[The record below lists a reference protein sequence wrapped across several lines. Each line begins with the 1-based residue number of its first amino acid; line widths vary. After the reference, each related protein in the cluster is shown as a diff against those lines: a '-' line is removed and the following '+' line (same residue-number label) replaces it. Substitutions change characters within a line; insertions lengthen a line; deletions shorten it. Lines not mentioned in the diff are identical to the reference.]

1 MADLNTSGNDR
12 AITSSLKRRLTM
24 HRWRYRAAGK
34 PSLRAPDD
42 LVRFVSLV
50 AADVAYYSSAES
62 PEYNAKPITD
72 HSQTKKSDPWAIE

>member
-1 MADLNTSGNDR
+1 
-12 AITSSLKRRLTM
+12 M
-24 HRWRYRAAGK
+24 HRWHYRAAGK

-72 HSQTKKSDPWAIE
+72 HSLTQKSPLGDPVTAGLLPYAERNRPP